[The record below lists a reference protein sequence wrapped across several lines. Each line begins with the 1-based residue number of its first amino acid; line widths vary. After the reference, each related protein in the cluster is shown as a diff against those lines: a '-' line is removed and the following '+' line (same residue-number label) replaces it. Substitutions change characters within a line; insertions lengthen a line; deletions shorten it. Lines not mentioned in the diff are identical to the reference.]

1 MSARGLGAATLRSAA
16 SRPPRS
22 ATSLRRPAFAAIL
35 LAGLLTGLGAHAG
48 PSLST
53 PLPGTRA
60 DAEREMSDLDR
71 GLGDLDAR
79 VGRLGADISIRE
91 RRTLARARAYAR
103 LARAGLLPVAGGF
116 DAFVA
121 HAMKLEGARR
131 AIGLDLGALKQLRKD
146 HIEALSLRNPL
157 VSRRSL
163 VSAQRDAL
171 AQAQSL
177 IEEADDRRRAFERAF
192 TTGAGSGPSEHV
204 AIYGAGVTVHEA
216 PQPGART
223 GFEALRGKLPF
234 PLAGRAEVRVVRK
247 ASANGPGLEFAATA
261 GSQVRTV
268 AAGRVNFSGRYADY
282 GRLIIIDHGDH
293 YLSVTGGLGEV
304 SVKVG
309 DEVPAGSPIGTVAD
323 EGHLYFELRRGN
335 DTLETKP
342 WLGL

>member
-1 MSARGLGAATLRSAA
+1 VSA
-16 SRPPRS
+16 
-22 ATSLRRPAFAAIL
+22 RRPAAAAIL
-35 LAGLLTGLGAHAG
+35 LSCLLAGLAAHAG
-48 PSLST
+48 PSLSA

-60 DAEREMSDLDR
+60 DAEREMNDLDR
-71 GLGDLDAR
+71 SLGDLDAR
-79 VGRLGADISIRE
+79 TSRLNADISIRE

-146 HIEALSLRNPL
+146 QGEVVSLRHT
-157 VSRRSL
+157 VASRRSL

-192 TTGAGSGPSEHV
+192 TTGSGSGPNEHV

-216 PQPGART
+216 PQPGARL
-223 GFEALRGKLPF
+223 GFESLRGKLPF
-234 PLAGRAEVRVVRK
+234 PLAGRAEVRPVRK
-247 ASANGPGLEFAATA
+247 PSASGPGLEFVAPT
-261 GSQVRTV
+261 GSQVRAV
-268 AAGRVNFSGRYADY
+268 HAGRVAFSGRYAEY
-282 GRLIIIDHGDH
+282 GRLVMIDHGDR
-293 YLSVTGGLGEV
+293 YFSVNGSLGTV
-304 SVKVG
+304 DVKVG
-309 DEVPAGSPIGTVAD
+309 DEVASGAPIGTVGD
-323 EGHLYFELRRGN
+323 EGHLYFELRHGN
-335 DTLETKP
+335 ETIESKP